1 MLESLRIPFKKG
13 QDSTIMSNAPDASE
27 RMEREAVLKK
37 LQKRML
43 AQMQGTVKMLESV
56 EIKSAFIIGYMS
68 EMLGDASGFEHLWLK
83 YNYIWLAG
91 CLKVLLRCD
100 FTLPSEREKLVLE
113 RTAQAITEAG
123 EIEYSGKSREILLQ
137 NNK

>member
-1 MLESLRIPFKKG
+1 
-13 QDSTIMSNAPDASE
+13 MSNPPDASE

-68 EMLGDASGFEHLWLK
+68 EMLGDASGF
-83 YNYIWLAG
+83 
-91 CLKVLLRCD
+91 
-100 FTLPSEREKLVLE
+100 
-113 RTAQAITEAG
+113 
-123 EIEYSGKSREILLQ
+123 
-137 NNK
+137 